1 MSSLD
6 GYTDTTASSLG
17 GTFGSAGLV
26 QQAYDR
32 LVEFELRA
40 QPLLRTIVDKR
51 PAQQAMPGSTVS
63 LQIYK
68 DLTRTTAELDEID
81 DPDAES
87 VATPDIV
94 NLVMKERGKVAMST
108 IRLGSLSL
116 APVDPALANL
126 IAFNMADS
134 IDKLVLDAL
143 LEGTNVRNAG
153 GGVDA
158 TGTIEA
164 ADVRYVTA
172 KLRGNKA
179 SGRKGSLYWAGIHPD
194 VAHDLRAENSG
205 NAEWRAPH
213 SYVDTAGIYNGE
225 VGTFE
230 GAFFVESP
238 RLEPVDGVYPT
249 IFCGQQAL
257 AEAVAIEPHVV
268 IGNIIDPLKRKMP
281 IGWHGILGH
290 AIYRDA
296 ALYRVESGSSI
307 AEEV

>member
-40 QPLLRTIVDKR
+40 QPLLRAVVDKR
-51 PAQQAMPGSTVS
+51 PTQQAMPGSTVS

-68 DLTRTTAELDEID
+68 DLERTTEELDEII

-94 NLVMKERGKVAMST
+94 NLVLKERGKVAMST

-134 IDKLVLDAL
+134 VDKLVLDAL
-143 LEGTNVRNAG
+143 LEGSNVRFAD

-158 TGTIEA
+158 SGTITA

-194 VAHDLRAENSG
+194 VSHDLRAENSG
-205 NAEWRAPH
+205 NAEWRLPH
-213 SYVDTAGIYNGE
+213 TYVDSANLYNGE

-238 RLEPVDGVYPT
+238 RLEATDGVYPT

-281 IGWHGILGH
+281 IGWHGLLGH

-307 AEEV
+307 AE

>member
-17 GTFGSAGLV
+17 GTVGSAGLV
-26 QQAYDR
+26 QKAYDR

-51 PAQQAMPGSTVS
+51 PAQQAMPGSSVS

-68 DLTRTTAELDEID
+68 DLTRTTAELDEVI

-87 VATPDIV
+87 VATPDLVNIV
-94 NLVMKERGKVAMST
+94 LKERGKVAMST
-108 IRLGSLSL
+108 IRLGAFSL

-134 IDKLVLDAL
+134 VDKLVLDAL
-143 LEGTNVRNAG
+143 LEGENVRFAQNE
-153 GGVDA
+153 A
-158 TGTIEA
+158 TPVETISA
-164 ADVRYVTA
+164 ADVRYVVA

-194 VAHDLRAENSG
+194 VSHDLRAENAG
-205 NAEWRAPH
+205 NASWQAPH
-213 SYVDTAGIYNGE
+213 AYVDTAGIYNGE
-225 VGTFE
+225 IGTFE

-238 RLEPVDGVYPT
+238 RLEPVEGVYPT

-268 IGNIIDPLKRKMP
+268 IGNVIDPLKRKMP

-290 AIYRDA
+290 GVYREE
-296 ALYRVESGSSI
+296 ALYRVESISSI
-307 AEEV
+307 AD

>member
-68 DLTRTTAELDEID
+68 DLTRTTEELDEVI

-134 IDKLVLDAL
+134 VDKLVLDAL
-143 LEGTNVRNAG
+143 LEGENVRFAD

-158 TGTIEA
+158 TGTITA
-164 ADVRYVTA
+164 ADVRFVTA

-205 NAEWRAPH
+205 NAEWRSPH
-213 SYVDTAGIYNGE
+213 AYVDTKNIYNGE
-225 VGTFE
+225 VGEFE

-238 RLEPVDGVYPT
+238 RLEPVEGVYPT

-268 IGNIIDPLKRKMP
+268 IGNITDPLKRKMP

-296 ALYRVESGSSI
+296 ALYRVESSSSI
-307 AEEV
+307 AE